1 MKFKV
6 GDKVKV
12 AKNNFN
18 KYQYLGKVGTIKKVE
33 KDDANQVHCIVC
45 IDDEYLWFLDDELEL
60 AEKNESINE
69 YCEDFSNSLDE
80 ALSKPKSFRQI
91 ATEIGQFTDMKN
103 EAYGS
108 SVDATYEVMKVFLK
122 KYKNDDNTYTIPES
136 LLKHILLQVRMID
149 KQNRV
154 FNSPDGDKLN
164 ESPYRDLAGYSLIG
178 IRMMEN
184 E

>member
-12 AKNNFN
+12 TKSNFN
-18 KYQYLGKVGTIKKVE
+18 KDQYLGKVGTIEKIE
-33 KDDANQVHCIVC
+33 KDDTNQLHCIIC
-45 IDDEYLWFLDDELEL
+45 IDDEYLWFSGDELEL
-60 AEKNESINE
+60 AEKNESFIE
-69 YCEDFSNSLDE
+69 SYEEFEKSLDE

-91 ATEIGQFTDMKN
+91 AVEIGQFTDMKN

-108 SVDATYEVMKVFLK
+108 SVDATYEVMKVFLN
-122 KYKNDDNTYTIPES
+122 KYKNADNTYTIPES

-178 IRMMEN
+178 VRMMEK
-184 E
+184 